1 MNAMEADILKVA
13 SDKKGISHCTN
24 ISSLHQGS
32 VKEYSPACF
41 YMQQNMLFFS
51 YPREYILNYISFL
64 KYRKYT
70 I

>member
-32 VKEYSPACF
+32 VKEYSPTCYLYAT
-41 YMQQNMLFFS
+41 
-51 YPREYILNYISFL
+51 
-64 KYRKYT
+64 KYV
-70 I
+70 IF